1 LTVERE
7 VGKLP
12 RSGELMGY
20 AIRIGYEHVD
30 DEPGTVRVHDF
41 GPGVALVKL
50 TDRAVVM
57 TGEMHPIVAR
67 FR

>member
-1 LTVERE
+1 LNVERA

-12 RSGELMGY
+12 FAGELMGY
-20 AIRIGYEHVD
+20 ATRIEYEHVD

-67 FR
+67 FG